1 MAALINVVSL
11 SATTPGI
18 GVLGVT
24 AGLGAEAQAATGP
37 EVVGGGGRDTQ
48 ETWWFKA
55 PFDDNEEERQLA
67 WELGVEIR
75 PKYHHV
81 VKFDVF
87 EANALA
93 ILEEEAKKDAFMQTS
108 LALIRRDEEARKA
121 RLVKIAK
128 VTITVGGIAY
138 VVWRLLPFL

>member
-1 MAALINVVSL
+1 MRLINVVSL

-18 GVLGVT
+18 GHFGVT
-24 AGLGAEAQAATGP
+24 EGLGSATPQNTGP

-48 ETWWFKA
+48 EKWWFKS

-67 WELGVEIR
+67 WELGVEIA
-75 PKYHHV
+75 PKFQHRV
-81 VKFDVF
+81 SFGDI
-87 EANALA
+87 EQNALA
-93 ILEEEAKKDAFMQTS
+93 ILQDEAKRDSFMRTA
-108 LALIRRDEEARKA
+108 LDLIRRDEAQRRA
-121 RLVKIAK
+121 QLVRIAK